1 MITAN
6 ELMKIEMNRQAE
18 LEKRKMER
26 EQSVEAV
33 KAERLERA
41 KINYEH
47 AKENVIKLCED
58 RIGTL
63 IEDTIQRQGIDNFSM
78 RLLVSLFTDE
88 LGNKLFKVATKDEF
102 VPEIPKRRSR
112 FRDNRDNNREYLI
125 VNSSDFCYKTFQ
137 QYLRKHGFRV
147 VQERSKETVPSRWS
161 LNSTINCNVI
171 SITLLNPPTKNEG

>member
-6 ELMKIEMNRQAE
+6 ELMKIEMERQAA
-18 LEKRKMER
+18 LEARKLKH
-26 EQSVEAV
+26 EQSAEAI
-33 KAERLERA
+33 KAARLEQA
-41 KINYEH
+41 KVNYEH

-58 RIGTL
+58 RVGAL
-63 IEDTIQRQGIDNFSM
+63 IEENIQKQGIDNFSM

-88 LGNKLFKVATKDEF
+88 LGNKLFKVASKDEF
-102 VPEIPKRRSR
+102 IPESPKKRSR
-112 FRDNRDNNREYLI
+112 FRNNDREYFI

-161 LNSTINCNVI
+161 FHSTITCNVI
-171 SITLLNPPTKNEG
+171 NITLLNSPIKNED

>member
-1 MITAN
+1 MISAN
-6 ELMKIEMNRQAE
+6 ELMKIEMNKQAAI
-18 LEKRKMER
+18 EKRKIER
-26 EQSVEAV
+26 EQSAEAV

-41 KINYEH
+41 RINYEH

-63 IEDTIQRQGIDNFSM
+63 IEDTIQQQGIDNFSM

-102 VPEIPKRRSR
+102 VPETPKKRSR
-112 FRDNRDNNREYLI
+112 FRNNDHEYLI

-137 QYLRKHGFRV
+137 QYLRKHGFKV

-161 LNSTINCNVI
+161 LHSSISCNVI

>member
-6 ELMKIEMNRQAE
+6 ELMKIEMNRQAA
-18 LEKRKMER
+18 LEARKLER
-26 EQSVEAV
+26 EKYAEEV
-33 KAERLERA
+33 KTARLERA

-47 AKENVIKLCED
+47 AKENVVKLCED

-63 IEDTIQRQGIDNFSM
+63 IEETIERQGIENFSM
-78 RLLVSLFTDE
+78 KLLVSLFTDE

-102 VPEIPKRRSR
+102 APEKTRKRSR
-112 FRDNRDNNREYLI
+112 FRNDNREYLV

-161 LNSTINCNVI
+161 LNSSIVCNVI
-171 SITLLNPPTKNEG
+171 TITLLNAPAKDED

>member
-6 ELMKIEMNRQAE
+6 ELMKIEMNRQAAIE
-18 LEKRKMER
+18 RRKIER
-26 EQSVEAV
+26 EQSAEAV
-33 KAERLERA
+33 KVERLERA
-41 KINYEH
+41 RVNYEH

-102 VPEIPKRRSR
+102 VPETPKKRSR
-112 FRDNRDNNREYLI
+112 FRNNDREYLI

-137 QYLRKHGFRV
+137 QYLRKHGFKV

-161 LNSTINCNVI
+161 FHSTISCNVI

>member
-6 ELMKIEMNRQAE
+6 ELMKIEMDRQAAIE
-18 LEKRKMER
+18 RRKIEQ
-26 EQSVEAV
+26 EQS
-33 KAERLERA
+33 AEVIKIARLERA
-41 KINYEH
+41 RINYER

-63 IEDTIQRQGIDNFSM
+63 IEDTIQRQGIDNFSV

-102 VPEIPKRRSR
+102 VPETPKKRNR
-112 FRDNRDNNREYLI
+112 FRDNDHEYLVI
-125 VNSSDFCYKTFQ
+125 NSSDFCYKTFQ

-147 VQERSKETVPSRWS
+147 VQERGKETIPCRWS
-161 LNSTINCNVI
+161 LKSTMLCNVI
-171 SITLLNPPTKNEG
+171 TITLLDSPIKNED

>member
-6 ELMKIEMNRQAE
+6 ELMKIEMDRQAAIE
-18 LEKRKMER
+18 RRRIER
-26 EQSVEAV
+26 EQSAEAV
-33 KAERLERA
+33 KAARLERA
-41 KINYEH
+41 KINYEQ

-63 IEDTIQRQGIDNFSM
+63 IEETIQRQGIDNFSM

-102 VPEIPKRRSR
+102 VPETPKKRSR
-112 FRDNRDNNREYLI
+112 FRDNDREYLVI
-125 VNSSDFCYKTFQ
+125 NSSDFCYKTFQ

-147 VQERSKETVPSRWS
+147 VQERGKETIPCRWS
-161 LNSTINCNVI
+161 FKSTMLCNVI
-171 SITLLNPPTKNEG
+171 TITLLDSPIKNED

>member
-6 ELMKIEMNRQAE
+6 ELMKIEMTRQAAI
-18 LEKRKMER
+18 EKRKMEH

-33 KAERLERA
+33 KAARLERA
-41 KINYEH
+41 KMNYEH
-47 AKENVIKLCED
+47 AKENVVKLCED

-63 IEDTIQRQGIDNFSM
+63 IEENIQKQGIDNFSM

-102 VPEIPKRRSR
+102 VPEITRKQSR
-112 FRDNRDNNREYLI
+112 FRKDDREYLI

-137 QYLRKHGFRV
+137 QYLRKHGFKV

-161 LNSTINCNVI
+161 LNSSIACNVVT
-171 SITLLNPPTKNEG
+171 ITLLKPPTKDEG

>member
-1 MITAN
+1 MISAN
-6 ELMKIEMNRQAE
+6 ELMKIEMNKQAAI
-18 LEKRKMER
+18 EKRKIER
-26 EQSVEAV
+26 EQFAEAV

-41 KINYEH
+41 KVNYEH

-58 RIGTL
+58 RVGTL

-102 VPEIPKRRSR
+102 VSETPKKRSR
-112 FRDNRDNNREYLI
+112 FRDNNREYFI

-147 VQERSKETVPSRWS
+147 VQERNKESVPSRWS
-161 LNSTINCNVI
+161 LHSTINCNVI